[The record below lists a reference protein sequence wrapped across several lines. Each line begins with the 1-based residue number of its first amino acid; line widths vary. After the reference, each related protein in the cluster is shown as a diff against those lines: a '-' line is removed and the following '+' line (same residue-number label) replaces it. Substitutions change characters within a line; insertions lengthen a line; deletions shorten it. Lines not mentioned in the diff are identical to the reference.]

1 MFTILL
7 IVVVVVAVSAMRL
20 CKDALSDGFTR
31 WVDIPASSSNI
42 VIEFYVTLKLCSF
55 ILFRTSFLLVC
66 VSSWI
71 QLIPNHDDVT
81 CRLLEALRDGGGSDR
96 VGQYVKFQRKLD
108 ERFLRGRSSRHGVI
122 ASPVQRAAAGRAAG
136 CTSRFAVFV
145 QCRNNDYC
153 ALVMACACEHGRD
166 MMMVVI
172 AR

>member
-1 MFTILL
+1 M
-7 IVVVVVAVSAMRL
+7 
-20 CKDALSDGFTR
+20 
-31 WVDIPASSSNI
+31 
-42 VIEFYVTLKLCSF
+42 
-55 ILFRTSFLLVC
+55 
-66 VSSWI
+66 
-71 QLIPNHDDVT
+71 IPNHDDVT
-81 CRLLEALRDGGGSDR
+81 CRLLEALRDGRGRHR

-153 ALVMACACEHGRD
+153 ALVMACVYDHGRD

-172 AR
+172 ARRRALWWRLKHWCNESMRSKRRTYSRQSAIHVCVCLTTPATFML